1 MDAEKNKWVYRPSQA
16 DANYTPLSPNPDQ
29 LCDGCR
35 WFVAHSDGGPM
46 CHLIDNYP
54 SDIVATGRCDRWEAR
69 PEPEINPLP
78 VVIVDNVEMDELERA
93 LENPAVQKPLLQA
106 ILDAKQSPEPP
117 VESAKS
123 HDHAEPVDIYIA
135 PASNKRG
142 LFSKALDL
150 FRRDTLKPG
159 VSILKSA
166 DQPRMM
172 FIVTSS
178 SYQDR
183 HTQWIETRTLE
194 KDVARM
200 WTKDDDVF
208 MGGVQHLF
216 WHWKELG
223 PVGEI
228 VYSDVWGPFQVDVSR
243 EILGDPVS
251 FAFYNYVENH
261 PEIEWGASQ
270 NFIAYKSED
279 RPNGTFTHIRRRET
293 TTLPREDAAHLL
305 TFTGVVPMP
314 TKRQEYLNKM
324 MKEAYGIDNASEL
337 LEKGLDALKA
347 ELEAKGV
354 VHKAA
359 VPAGAEATTEAAAD
373 LFAPMMLKM
382 VEDVADVLERVDKLE
397 TGTTGLAEK
406 QKAFEEG
413 AVAALQ
419 KSVDELTNTVKGIS
433 DELKLAPRSV
443 QQQQGGSS
451 NLPDDE
457 TITFEQLKQKAPGGN
472 GKRDDFFGDMDVP
485 AQS

>member
-1 MDAEKNKWVYRPSQA
+1 
-16 DANYTPLSPNPDQ
+16 
-29 LCDGCR
+29 
-35 WFVAHSDGGPM
+35 
-46 CHLIDNYP
+46 
-54 SDIVATGRCDRWEAR
+54 
-69 PEPEINPLP
+69 
-78 VVIVDNVEMDELERA
+78 
-93 LENPAVQKPLLQA
+93 
-106 ILDAKQSPEPP
+106 
-117 VESAKS
+117 
-123 HDHAEPVDIYIA
+123 
-135 PASNKRG
+135 
-142 LFSKALDL
+142 
-150 FRRDTLKPG
+150 
-159 VSILKSA
+159 
-166 DQPRMM
+166 
-172 FIVTSS
+172 
-178 SYQDR
+178 
-183 HTQWIETRTLE
+183 
-194 KDVARM
+194 
-200 WTKDDDVF
+200 
-208 MGGVQHLF
+208 
-216 WHWKELG
+216 
-223 PVGEI
+223 
-228 VYSDVWGPFQVDVSR
+228 
-243 EILGDPVS
+243 
-251 FAFYNYVENH
+251 
-261 PEIEWGASQ
+261 
-270 NFIAYKSED
+270 
-279 RPNGTFTHIRRRET
+279 
-293 TTLPREDAAHLL
+293 
-305 TFTGVVPMP
+305 MP